1 MVLKTEVQVTTGFFR
16 GKECI
21 KENLNTWFFPK
32 FKRKTAPI
40 SVNFFCRSA
49 KGQSMTAEELLE
61 EKVKVEINFDR
72 LCLKFLTWVSFLHS
86 TSPGEP
92 FEEEIVSI
100 NYFSPFFFEQET
112 FQISREV
119 FRQGCQVS
127 NLCDW
132 RRFLMKVFFDRTIC
146 LYNYFQKL
154 SGRFLNFCLVFWQR
168 CQNCIPCVWRKIPR
182 KNFHSKKSQLCF
194 RILIHKNLILRN
206 NSACS

>member
-100 NYFSPFFFEQET
+100 NYFSPFFS
-112 FQISREV
+112 SRKL
-119 FRQGCQVS
+119 F
-127 NLCDW
+127 
-132 RRFLMKVFFDRTIC
+132 RFLGKFFGKAARWAIYVTGDVFSWKC
-146 LYNYFQKL
+146 
-154 SGRFLNFCLVFWQR
+154 FLTELFVYIIIFKNWAEGFW
-168 CQNCIPCVWRKIPR
+168 IFV
-182 KNFHSKKSQLCF
+182 
-194 RILIHKNLILRN
+194 
-206 NSACS
+206 